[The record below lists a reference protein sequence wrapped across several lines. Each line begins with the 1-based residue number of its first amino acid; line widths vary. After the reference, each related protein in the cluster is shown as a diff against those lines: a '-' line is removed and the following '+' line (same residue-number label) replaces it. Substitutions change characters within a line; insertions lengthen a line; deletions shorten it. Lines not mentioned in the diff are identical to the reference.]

1 MKTCILTLA
10 SAAILLISMPL
21 EAEGSRSCRQ
31 EAAVLSDN
39 GIYVRGKVMD
49 ASDGSPLEYANIT
62 ALDTLGNLRASAI
75 SHPGGQFSMRL
86 PGAGQY
92 KVWVTFVGYRSWSK
106 DMTAQGKDLSLGTV
120 ALEEGEELEGASV
133 QATQLFS
140 READRFVYDVKADP
154 DAKRMEMMDFMSKI
168 PELERNSADGKL
180 QFREEQIAEILIDD
194 KENGMIN
201 AGRQYPMNFIRASYM
216 SKIELVLPGSPEYNN
231 ERPILLITLDEPLPL
246 GFAGRI
252 DADGD
257 TRGTYSPG
265 IDLVGNTPWTG
276 VGVNYSFGYSAPPAL
291 ANSTCRES
299 YGESAYR
306 LDNSSTSWNR
316 SMNHNLGMN
325 LFRSF
330 FDDKVDLNITLSTSR
345 SDGESFTDAHSSM
358 TDESGNVVRTT
369 ANSSASKTWS
379 PMRFNAGMSL
389 SQQWGGSNGKLNRY
403 TLKYTYRDSRSNG
416 DQDMLYSTAEM
427 QTVSEEDRRVSSTSG
442 AREHNLNL
450 KLSLRDP
457 GPRRLWG
464 ISAEA
469 GYINRYYD
477 SATDYMLYDPACGG
491 YVSETARFDG
501 LDYRQ
506 QVAFARAVF
515 MGSALKR
522 KFGYGATLHAE
533 NLNNRG
539 MFLGN
544 GGSPLDYNEFNV
556 MPGVSA
562 KFSLKG
568 FSIGGS
574 YSTRVRRPNV
584 SQLNPYID
592 ETDPENLRTGNPELK
607 GEFTHSAG
615 GSVGYDSRGWF
626 SGILASYR
634 YSTTDNAIESVTF
647 IDADNISTT
656 TWQNLGA
663 NRSHSI
669 SLMIR
674 FRPLK
679 RMTISAQSDYRIST
693 YGFADGSTNRV
704 ESFNASLGITGTVFG
719 ISCHSVLGVNP
730 AVLSAQSTA
739 YELYPNWHVVLSRY
753 FSKIHLGISLFAD
766 DILHSSRPV
775 KSTIRGSGFVQ
786 HSLAQRIGRNFQL
799 SIYWEFGKFKNPPKV
814 ENQAYDAF

>member
-1 MKTCILTLA
+1 M
-10 SAAILLISMPL
+10 
-21 EAEGSRSCRQ
+21 
-31 EAAVLSDN
+31 LSDN
-39 GIYVRGKVMD
+39 GIYVRGKVTD
-49 ASDGSPLEYANIT
+49 ASDGNPLEYANIT
-62 ALDTLGNLRASAI
+62 AIDTLGNLRASAI
-75 SHPGGQFSMRL
+75 SHSDGEFSLRL
-86 PGAGQY
+86 PETGQY
-92 KVWVTFVGYRSWSK
+92 KVYVTFVGYRSWSK
-106 DMTAQGKDLSLGTV
+106 DITTGQEKDLSLGTV
-120 ALEEGEELEGASV
+120 AMEEGEELEGAAV

-154 DAKRMEMMDFMSKI
+154 DAKRMEMMDFMAKI
-168 PELERNSADGKL
+168 PELERNSANGQL
-180 QFREEQIAEILIDD
+180 QFREEPIAEILIDD

-246 GFAGRI
+246 GFAGRL
-252 DADGD
+252 DANGD

-291 ANSTCRES
+291 TNSTGRES
-299 YGESAYR
+299 YGETVCR

-316 SMNHNLGMN
+316 STSHNLGMN

-330 FDDKVDLNITLSTSR
+330 FDDKVDINITLSTSR
-345 SDGESFTDAHSSM
+345 SDGESFSDAHSSM
-358 TDESGNVVRTT
+358 TDESGNVIRTT
-369 ANSSASKTWS
+369 ANSSGSRTWS
-379 PMRFNAGMSL
+379 PMRFNAGLSL

-403 TLKYTYRDSRSNG
+403 TFKYTYRDSRSNG
-416 DQDMLYSTAEM
+416 EQDMLYSSAEM
-427 QTVSEEDRRVSSTSG
+427 QTLTEEDRRVSSTSG
-442 AREHNLNL
+442 SREHNLNL
-450 KLSLRDP
+450 SISLRDP

-477 SATDYMLYDPACGG
+477 SATDYMLYDPASGT
-491 YVSETARFDG
+491 YISETARFDG

-506 QVAFARAVF
+506 QVAFARAIF
-515 MGSALKR
+515 IGSAMKR

-533 NLNNRG
+533 NLDNKG
-539 MFLGN
+539 MFLSN

-562 KFSLKG
+562 KFSFKG
-568 FSIGGS
+568 FRIGGS

-584 SQLNPYID
+584 TQLNPYID
-592 ETDPENLRTGNPELK
+592 ETDPENLKMGNPELK

-615 GSVGYDSRGWF
+615 GNIGYDSRGWF
-626 SGILASYR
+626 SGFYASYR
-634 YSTTDNAIESVTF
+634 YSTSNNAIESITF

-656 TWQNLGA
+656 TWQNLGSSRKHEIGI
-663 NRSHSI
+663 NV
-669 SLMIR
+669 R

-679 RMTISAQSDYRIST
+679 RLTITANGDYLIST
-693 YGFADGSTNRV
+693 YGFADGSTNRI
-704 ESFNASLGITGTVFG
+704 ESFNASISITGTFLG
-719 ISCHSVLGVNP
+719 LSCHSVFRVNP
-730 AVLSAQSTA
+730 AVLSAQSTT
-739 YELYPNWHVVLSRY
+739 YELYPNWHIVLSKY

-766 DILHSSRPV
+766 DILHSSRSV
-775 KSTIRGSGFVQ
+775 ESTITGVGFVQ

>member
-39 GIYVRGKVMD
+39 GIYVRGKVTD
-49 ASDGSPLEYANIT
+49 ASDGSPMEYANIT

-75 SHPGGQFSMRL
+75 SHPDGQFSMRL

-133 QATQLFS
+133 QATLLFS

-477 SATDYMLYDPACGG
+477 SATDYMLYDPVCGG

-607 GEFTHSAG
+607 GEFTQC
-615 GSVGYDSRGWF
+615 RREC
-626 SGILASYR
+626 GI
-634 YSTTDNAIESVTF
+634 
-647 IDADNISTT
+647 
-656 TWQNLGA
+656 
-663 NRSHSI
+663 
-669 SLMIR
+669 
-674 FRPLK
+674 
-679 RMTISAQSDYRIST
+679 
-693 YGFADGSTNRV
+693 
-704 ESFNASLGITGTVFG
+704 
-719 ISCHSVLGVNP
+719 
-730 AVLSAQSTA
+730 
-739 YELYPNWHVVLSRY
+739 
-753 FSKIHLGISLFAD
+753 
-766 DILHSSRPV
+766 
-775 KSTIRGSGFVQ
+775 
-786 HSLAQRIGRNFQL
+786 
-799 SIYWEFGKFKNPPKV
+799 
-814 ENQAYDAF
+814 